1 MFCFRSHMHDSHSRA
16 DADNFATALHGAAAT
31 LSLKKTVEALIAR
44 APPVPPGHTY
54 DVGPDCPRDDL
65 YYRLEACR
73 ALQRMHPPALGS
85 IRRYS

>member
-1 MFCFRSHMHDSHSRA
+1 MLASRTPA
-16 DADNFATALHGAAAT
+16 YDDDLAIWLDESS
-31 LSLKKTVEALIAR
+31 LSLKETAERLIAL
-44 APPVPPGHTY
+44 APPVPPGYTY

-73 ALQRMHPPALGS
+73 ALQRMRPPELGS